1 MPRCRRSRGD
11 AGTERMERSRP
22 IRVLLVDDEVGFAD
36 VLRKRLG
43 RRGVEITAASGGSEA
58 IRLLRGEDFD
68 VAVVD
73 VKMEDMDGIEVLR
86 IFKKMVPGLPV
97 ILLTGHASEETAG
110 EGLRHGAIDYLLK
123 PCDLDTLRDRILEA
137 AKGPSED

>member
-1 MPRCRRSRGD
+1 M
-11 AGTERMERSRP
+11 TTKRP
-22 IRVLLVDDEVGFAD
+22 IRTLLVDDEVGFAD

-43 RRGVEITAASGGSEA
+43 RRGVEITSASGGTEA
-58 IRLLRGEDFD
+58 IQTLRGEDFD

-97 ILLTGHASEETAG
+97 ILLTGHASEDTAR
-110 EGLRHGAIDYLLK
+110 EGLRYGALDYLLK
-123 PCDLDTLRDRILEA
+123 PCDLDTLRDKILEA
-137 AKGPSED
+137 AARTMEG